1 MLDQKKDIDMYVQYA
16 KGSIWNSTEN
26 AEKAINAPR
35 PQGLPQKDV
44 EGNII
49 LLIRESKT
57 SIWKN

>member
-1 MLDQKKDIDMYVQYA
+1 MYVQYA
-16 KGSIWNSTEN
+16 KGSIWNITEN

-49 LLIRESKT
+49 LVIREPKT
-57 SIWKN
+57 SIWNN